1 MGAIAEQLTHT
12 GHIRSVEIG
21 KVEACQTIAIHKHAA
36 IPIITTAW
44 PLPPRTA
51 VAEYLNPIA
60 HGNDIGGA
68 EIGEV
73 KACQSAA
80 TPKHGIHVFYIRGVE
95 VGYIQACQILTPIKE
110 STHVG
115 HLGGVETGKVE
126 TCETA
131 TTGEHTHQHIFIV
144 PFVSSSIWGS
154 RVKN

>member
-44 PLPPRTA
+44 PLSPRTV

-60 HGNDIGGA
+60 HGNDIGGV

-80 TPKHGIHVFYIRGVE
+80 TPNMASMCFTFEVLKLDTFRLVRFLHPSKSPRMSVTWEVLKLERSRLVRLLQPANIPISIYLLYHLYRRPSGV
-95 VGYIQACQILTPIKE
+95 
-110 STHVG
+110 
-115 HLGGVETGKVE
+115 VE
-126 TCETA
+126 
-131 TTGEHTHQHIFIV
+131 
-144 PFVSSSIWGS
+144 
-154 RVKN
+154 

>member
-44 PLPPRTA
+44 PLSPRTV

-60 HGNDIGGA
+60 HGNDIGGV

-95 VGYIQACQILTPIKE
+95 VGYI
-110 STHVG
+110 
-115 HLGGVETGKVE
+115 
-126 TCETA
+126 
-131 TTGEHTHQHIFIV
+131 
-144 PFVSSSIWGS
+144 
-154 RVKN
+154 